1 MITGIEHT
9 AILSTR
15 PKELA
20 AWYIDILGFKT
31 CYESGSTVMVRA
43 QNGYILEITTGE
55 GEPPVNTLKTT
66 GIRHLAIAV
75 ADFDAAHQ
83 SLKDKNVNFVSEPL
97 EVKGNRVV
105 FFTDPEGNFLH
116 LLYRPAPLP

>member
-20 AWYIDILGFKT
+20 AWYIDTLGFKT
-31 CYESGSTVMVRA
+31 CYESSSTVMVRA
-43 QNGYILEITTGE
+43 QNGYIIEITTGE
-55 GEPPVNTLKTT
+55 GEAPVNEMKTT
-66 GIRHLAIAV
+66 GLRHLAIAV
-75 ADFDAAHQ
+75 SDFDSVYQA
-83 SLKDKNVNFVSEPL
+83 LKEKHVNFTGEPYGTQ
-97 EVKGNRVV
+97 GNRVV